1 MVGRPIDQHAAE
13 HRRQPTAQRHS
24 DRIDRDRDPQPARRK
39 SIGDRRIGT
48 GRQRRLPPPP
58 PPAPPTTQSGKAPGQ
73 PPPRWGAP
81 HPHPPTRNGPP
92 GPARCPRG
100 PEGRTHQQKKN
111 NTSTPKKTP
120 PPAPPAP

>member
-48 GRQRRLPPPP
+48 GRQRPPPP
-58 PPAPPTTQSGKAPGQ
+58 PP
-73 PPPRWGAP
+73 PR
-81 HPHPPTRNGPP
+81 
-92 GPARCPRG
+92 
-100 PEGRTHQQKKN
+100 
-111 NTSTPKKTP
+111 
-120 PPAPPAP
+120 PAPPKPRREKDRANTAHHTTPHTPTIPRCLLPLKKRTHSTITSHI

>member
-58 PPAPPTTQSGKAPGQ
+58 PP
-73 PPPRWGAP
+73 PPPPP
-81 HPHPPTRNGPP
+81 HNLTSRGRPPPEENTPH
-92 GPARCPRG
+92 
-100 PEGRTHQQKKN
+100 
-111 NTSTPKKTP
+111 TP
-120 PPAPPAP
+120 PPHTTHSLASFFSKKKKTKTIQHTTAPFSSTH